1 MGNYDE
7 NDYNDGDD
15 NTTDDNDDDH
25 NDDDGAV
32 RRDLNVGDDH
42 DRSYTCYRISRASII
57 K

>member
-15 NTTDDNDDDH
+15 ITTDDNDDDH

-42 DRSYTCYRISRASII
+42 DRSYTCYRISCASII